1 MNAEMLSP
9 IIMIVLMFAL
19 FYFFIIR
26 PQQKR
31 QKETRDMQG
40 NLQKGSKVITFGG
53 FHGEVHALDEA
64 TVILKSDEGV
74 KLTYDRSSVRE
85 IEES

>member
-1 MNAEMLSP
+1 MTGEMLSP

-31 QKETRDMQG
+31 QKETRDMQMG
-40 NLQKGSKVITFGG
+40 LQKGDKVVTIGG
-53 FHGEVHALDEA
+53 FHGVVHALDE
-64 TVILKSDEGV
+64 DEIVLTIEDGT
-74 KLTYDRSSVRE
+74 KITYDRAAIREVRN
-85 IEES
+85 S

>member
-1 MNAEMLSP
+1 MSGEMLSP

-31 QKETRDMQG
+31 QKNTRDMQAS
-40 NLQKGSKVITFGG
+40 LEKGSQVVTFGG
-53 FHGEVHALDEA
+53 FHGEVHALDES
-64 TVILKSDEGV
+64 TVILKSADDI
-74 KLTYDRSSVRE
+74 KLTYDRASVRE
-85 IEES
+85 IQES

>member
-31 QKETRDMQG
+31 QRETRDMQG
-40 NLQKGSKVITFGG
+40 SLQKGSQVITFGG
-53 FHGEVHALDEA
+53 FHGEVHALDES

-74 KLTYDRSSVRE
+74 KLTYDRASVRE
-85 IEES
+85 IQES